1 MCCVAV
7 YKQEMMKRHVLG
19 NGRAVTNNQQFNT
32 VVVCLASV
40 CVYIYTG
47 YTRSHTYSM
56 RADTCILRTFEG
68 SCACPLK
75 LTLGV
80 REMQFVHEL

>member
-1 MCCVAV
+1 
-7 YKQEMMKRHVLG
+7 MKRHVLG

-40 CVYIYTG
+40 CVYIYILAI
-47 YTRSHTYSM
+47 RVHIHM